1 MKIKFYYIITYAY
14 FINPLIPIRII
25 RCNKGPLPRMHLMPL
40 NHTFLPRTLHPLILL
55 SFIENLLILSQ
66 RFLLVVMPHILQ
78 IFQMLLIHL
87 LRDVPLSLEVHLTF
101 LLMFLFQC

>member
-1 MKIKFYYIITYAY
+1 MKNCNLKIKFYYIITYAY

-25 RCNKGPLPRMHLMPL
+25 RCSKGPLPHMHLMPL

-66 RFLLVVMPHILQ
+66 RFLLVVMPHI
-78 IFQMLLIHL
+78 
-87 LRDVPLSLEVHLTF
+87 
-101 LLMFLFQC
+101 